1 MDFFTLLK
9 QDHREAK
16 ETFQQLFSQPEVE
29 HSKAEALYEALLLH
43 MELEEN
49 YFYPVMHDLE
59 ATRDIAEAS
68 ILEHQEAK
76 KAIRTLQ
83 GGTLDDVEYKTEL
96 ELLQVEVEHHI
107 KAEEGEVFP
116 KAKKL
121 LSEEQIQTITDQMT
135 TLKQNKTSASKTWK

>member
-9 QDHREAK
+9 QDHREVK
-16 ETFQQLFSQPEVE
+16 ETFQQLFRQPEVE
-29 HSKAEALYEALLLH
+29 HSKAEALYETLLLH

-59 ATRDIAEAS
+59 ATRDIAEES
-68 ILEHQEAK
+68 VREHQEAK
-76 KAIRTLQ
+76 KSIRTLQ
-83 GGTLDDVEYKTEL
+83 GGRLDDVEYRTEL
-96 ELLQVEVEHHI
+96 ELLQAEIENHI
-107 KAEEGEVFP
+107 KEEEGEVFP

-135 TLKQNKTSASKTWK
+135 TLKQNKTRASKIRK